1 MIDFHSHILPGIDDG
16 SKSVEETLQ
25 LLRMLS
31 DQGIKIVC
39 ATPHFNADR
48 ISVDDFLEKRTASY
62 KSLEGIL
69 TDDLPEIRQGAEVAY
84 YEGISRMESLSKLCI
99 EGTGLLLIEMPF
111 TAWTE
116 FTVQEII
123 QLSCS
128 GNMRIVLA
136 HIERYLPY
144 LKKSVLNRI
153 LETDILLQV
162 NASFFNDFPTRRKA
176 LKMLKNGDIQL
187 FGSDCHNTS
196 VRPPKLSDALCIV
209 EKKMGAEY
217 LDDMFGYWFS
227 LFKK

>member
-99 EGTGLLLIEMPF
+99 DGTGLLLIEMPF

-162 NASFFNDFPTRRKA
+162 NASFFNDLPTRRKA

>member
-99 EGTGLLLIEMPF
+99 DGTGLLLIEMPF

-162 NASFFNDFPTRRKA
+162 NASFFNDFTTRRKA

>member
-99 EGTGLLLIEMPF
+99 DGTGLLLIEMPF

-116 FTVQEII
+116 FTVQEMI

-162 NASFFNDFPTRRKA
+162 NASFFNDLPTRRKA